1 LPVLTLRSK
10 REIDLMRRAGA
21 VVAEAHQKV
30 RERIA
35 PGVTTAEIDDVMEEV
50 FQRHGATPLF
60 KGVPGKVPFPA
71 ATCVSVNEEVVHG
84 IPGSRQL
91 RPGDIVSVDT
101 GCRLGGWCGD
111 AAVTHAI
118 GEVSPEAAK
127 LLEVT
132 QATLELAIRLLPVK
146 MRWSQVARE
155 MEAMVRDAGF
165 SVVTGLGGHGIG
177 RNLHEDP
184 HVPNFVSKSFLK
196 NEDFDLRPGLV
207 LAIEPMVNVGRA
219 ETRLLPDHWTL
230 VTRDGSLSAH
240 FEHTVAILKGEARI
254 LTSL

>member
-1 LPVLTLRSK
+1 
-10 REIDLMRRAGA
+10 MRRAGA
-21 VVAEAHQKV
+21 VVAEAHQEV
-30 RERIA
+30 RQRIA

-84 IPGSRQL
+84 IPGNREL

-127 LLEVT
+127 LLQVT
-132 QATLELAIRLLPVK
+132 QATLELAIQLLPVK
-146 MRWSQVARE
+146 KRWSQVARE

-184 HVPNFVSKSFLK
+184 HVPNFVSKAFLK

-219 ETRLLPDHWTL
+219 ETRLMPDHWTL

>member
-1 LPVLTLRSK
+1 
-10 REIDLMRRAGA
+10 
-21 VVAEAHQKV
+21 
-30 RERIA
+30 
-35 PGVTTAEIDDVMEEV
+35 
-50 FQRHGATPLF
+50 
-60 KGVPGKVPFPA
+60 GKVPFPA
-71 ATCVSVNEEVVHG
+71 ATCVSVNEEVEHG
-84 IPGSRQL
+84 IPGNRQL

-118 GEVSPEAAK
+118 GKISPEATK

-132 QATLELAIRLLPVK
+132 QATLELAIQLLPVK
-146 MRWSQVARE
+146 KRWSQVARE
-155 MEAMVRDAGF
+155 MEALVRDAGF

-184 HVPNFVSKSFLK
+184 HVPNFVSKAFLK

-254 LTSL
+254 LTTL

>member
-1 LPVLTLRSK
+1 MLTLRSK

-50 FQRHGATPLF
+50 FQRHEATPLF

-84 IPGSRQL
+84 IPGNRQL
-91 RPGDIVSVDT
+91 RTGDIVSVDT

-118 GEVSPEAAK
+118 GEISAEATK

-132 QATLELAIRLLPVK
+132 QATLELAIQLLPVK
-146 MRWSQVARE
+146 KRWSQVARE
-155 MEAMVRDAGF
+155 MEALVRDAGF

-184 HVPNFVSKSFLK
+184 HVPNFVSKAFLK

-254 LTSL
+254 LTTL

>member
-1 LPVLTLRSK
+1 MLTLRSK

-35 PGVTTAEIDDVMEEV
+35 PGLTTAEIDDVIEEV
-50 FQRHGATPLF
+50 FQRHKATPLF

-84 IPGSRQL
+84 IPGNRQL
-91 RPGDIVSVDT
+91 RTGDIVSVDT

-118 GEVSPEAAK
+118 GEISAEATK

-132 QATLELAIRLLPVK
+132 QATLELAIELLPVK
-146 MRWSQVARE
+146 KRW
-155 MEAMVRDAGF
+155 
-165 SVVTGLGGHGIG
+165 
-177 RNLHEDP
+177 
-184 HVPNFVSKSFLK
+184 
-196 NEDFDLRPGLV
+196 
-207 LAIEPMVNVGRA
+207 
-219 ETRLLPDHWTL
+219 
-230 VTRDGSLSAH
+230 
-240 FEHTVAILKGEARI
+240 
-254 LTSL
+254 

>member
-1 LPVLTLRSK
+1 
-10 REIDLMRRAGA
+10 MRRAGA

-50 FQRHGATPLF
+50 FQRHEATPLF

-84 IPGSRQL
+84 IPGNRQL
-91 RPGDIVSVDT
+91 RTGDIVSVDT

-118 GEVSPEAAK
+118 GEISAEATK

-132 QATLELAIRLLPVK
+132 QATLELAIQLLPVK
-146 MRWSQVARE
+146 KRWSQVARE
-155 MEAMVRDAGF
+155 MEALVRDAGF

-184 HVPNFVSKSFLK
+184 HVPNFVSKAFLK

-254 LTSL
+254 LTTL

>member
-1 LPVLTLRSK
+1 MLTLRSK

-84 IPGSRQL
+84 IPGNRQL

-132 QATLELAIRLLPVK
+132 QATLDLAIRLLPLK
-146 MRWSQVARE
+146 KRWSQVARE
-155 MEAMVRDAGF
+155 MESMVREAGF

-177 RNLHEDP
+177 PNLHEDP
-184 HVPNFVSKSFLK
+184 HVPNFVSQAFLK

-207 LAIEPMVNVGRA
+207 LAIEPMVNIGRA

-254 LTSL
+254 LTTP

>member
-1 LPVLTLRSK
+1 MLTLRSK

-21 VVAEAHQKV
+21 VVAEAHQEV
-30 RERIA
+30 RQRIA

-84 IPGSRQL
+84 IPGNREL

-127 LLEVT
+127 LLQVT
-132 QATLELAIRLLPVK
+132 QATLELAIQLLPVK
-146 MRWSQVARE
+146 KRWSQVARE

-184 HVPNFVSKSFLK
+184 HVPNFVSKAFLK

-219 ETRLLPDHWTL
+219 ETRLMPDHWTL